1 MIPTTTP
8 NEDERAFFRDSYR
21 EAIGIV
27 HDISPL
33 LADRGQFVQGVTM
46 ALLVTKWI
54 CGHHAITGGQDTL
67 QVRQQML
74 DLFIEA
80 MRSIAREV
88 EETPELVKTAPH
100 STRVSRLDEV
110 GAARKPVLRWR
121 A

>member
-1 MIPTTTP
+1 MRHAKATHTMIPTTTP
-8 NEDERAFFRDSYR
+8 NKDERAFFRDSYR

-80 MRSIAREV
+80 
-88 EETPELVKTAPH
+88 VKDFA
-100 STRVSRLDEV
+100 SLENESLLEQI
-110 GAARKPVLRWR
+110 KPQGK